1 MKFNLFQFSIWGL
14 FLAVIFPIAGLAYYN
29 HPSVADDYCFA
40 YMTRDYGF
48 WAGQKFY
55 YDGWSGRYF
64 TNMLFHATPLAY
76 GHFWFVKVM
85 PFVILGFMLHA
96 NYHFWKEIF
105 PQFSTKIQLGI
116 TLSFNA
122 LFILQMPSLVDEF
135 YWYTSVF
142 IFPISMVYLQY
153 LIVVILRF
161 YQDKYQKIKYLIGIL
176 ACALVFFIIGSN
188 EMMMLFL
195 LCFLGAVFGY
205 LLLFERQFNPLFLCL
220 ILVGISSACLV
231 VFSPGNTVRMNGDGM
246 LDAGLDRALLST
258 LNSVI
263 SEITHWILSFPVLIF
278 SLILGYFLKEYQGN
292 FPKFFRVNIFISLLI
307 WVGLMA
313 VMFFMIHYGNNM
325 GVPGRVANSIY
336 EVFLLGWIFHLI
348 LLQEKWR
355 VFDKI
360 FLPWLVSSS
369 DIHASAHTVADAQV
383 SGGDTSHGGRDT
395 SHGRKKTLITLI
407 SISLLAIC
415 FIFST
420 NMKTAYKELL
430 KGTAEGYDQ
439 EMLARYE
446 YIRTAKSDTI
456 YISPLE
462 HKPTTLY
469 FDEIK
474 NTEKHLWNRCYA
486 TYFGKK
492 VIILKEN

>member
-85 PFVILGFMLHA
+85 PFIILGFMLHA

-105 PQFSTKIQLGI
+105 PNFSTKIHLGI
-116 TLSFNA
+116 TLTFNA

-153 LIVVILRF
+153 LVVVILRF
-161 YQDKYQKIKYLIGIL
+161 YQVKYQNIKHLIGIL
-176 ACALVFFIIGSN
+176 ACVLVFFIIGSN

-205 LLLFERQFNPLFLCL
+205 LLLFEHQFNPLFLCL
-220 ILVGISSACLV
+220 ILVGIGSACLV

-258 LNSVI
+258 LQSMIN
-263 SEITHWILSFPVLIF
+263 ENLHWVFSFPLLVF
-278 SLILGYFLKEYQGN
+278 TLILGFFLTKYQGN
-292 FPKFFRVNIFISLLI
+292 FPKFFQVNIFISLLI

-336 EVFLLGWIFHLI
+336 EIFLLGWIFHLI
-348 LLQEKWR
+348 LLQEKWK

-360 FLPWLVSSS
+360 YPIKQSSLS
-369 DIHASAHTVADAQV
+369 
-383 SGGDTSHGGRDT
+383 
-395 SHGRKKTLITLI
+395 LI
-407 SISLLAIC
+407 SISLLGAC

-430 KGTAEGYDQ
+430 KGTAKGYDQ

-456 YISPLE
+456 YIAPLK

-492 VIILKEN
+492 VIILKEENK